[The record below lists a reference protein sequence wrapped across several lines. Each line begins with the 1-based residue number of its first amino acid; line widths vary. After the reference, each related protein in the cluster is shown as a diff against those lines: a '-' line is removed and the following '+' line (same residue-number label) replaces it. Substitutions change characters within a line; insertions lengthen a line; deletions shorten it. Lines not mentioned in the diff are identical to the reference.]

1 MTIPSE
7 LLGVIDSRV
16 LAFTQQ
22 PFAMGT
28 LLDRNSSGAGGVAS
42 FDGDS
47 TGVPVKVLANVH
59 VFPGDRVLMVR
70 VIGSGLRQPD
80 LDDTRKPSPGEW
92 VIIGGFTLRTG
103 PGTRVSTNGI
113 FPGGGI
119 TNAGASFTN
128 IDSIAVLAI
137 TKQYDS
143 TRLHVG
149 LSVSLLINGAG
160 VRAQL
165 GARIGSTDYP
175 LDLIHATTAQHMGHM
190 GQTDIAALPA
200 GDYTATARF
209 RQDAAGAIGAN
220 NADSYSFWVEEVG
233 P

>member
-28 LLDRNSSGAGGVAS
+28 LLSRDSSGAGGLAS
-42 FDGDS
+42 FDGDE
-47 TGVPVKVLANVH
+47 TGVPVKVLANVQ
-59 VFPGDRVLMVR
+59 VFPPDRVLMVR

-92 VIIGGFTLRTG
+92 VVIGGFTLRNGT
-103 PGTRVSTNGI
+103 GTRVSTNGI
-113 FPGGGI
+113 FAPAGI
-119 TNAGASFTN
+119 TNAGASFTTM
-128 IDSIAVLAI
+128 DGIAVLSL
-137 TKQYDS
+137 TKRFDS
-143 TRLHVG
+143 TRIHAG
-149 LSVSLLINGAG
+149 LSASLLINGIN

-165 GARIGSTDYP
+165 GVRLNSTDYP
-175 LDLIHATTAQHMGHM
+175 LDLIHATSAQHMGHM
-190 GQTDIAALPA
+190 GQADIAGLPA
-200 GDYTATARF
+200 GDYLATARY
-209 RQDAAGAIGAN
+209 RQDAAGTIGAN